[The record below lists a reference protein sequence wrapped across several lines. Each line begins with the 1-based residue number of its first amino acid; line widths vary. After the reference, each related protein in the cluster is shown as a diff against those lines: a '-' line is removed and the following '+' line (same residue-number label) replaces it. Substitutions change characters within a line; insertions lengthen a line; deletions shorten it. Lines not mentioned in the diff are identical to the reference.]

1 VIFVDSNVIIDLL
14 EPQGSWFAWSRDRIA
29 SGAASRRLVVN
40 SIVVA
45 ECAPRFPTLDDLLA
59 AFASL
64 EIAVEELSLEAA
76 FMAGRLFR
84 NYRRASPERTKILA
98 DFLIGAHASQIGAEL
113 LTRDPRVYRRYFS
126 DLTLITPETSN
137 D

>member
-59 AFASL
+59 
-64 EIAVEELSLEAA
+64 AA